1 MEMRAP
7 GSKSLPTAV
16 CRPRPLLQTD
26 TMESSGLMISTEA
39 NTEKPIRVA
48 IVEDHIL
55 VAEGLKM
62 LLQGIPDIEVVG
74 IVGNKAEFLAQRSE
88 LDADVVLMDF
98 RLPDGSG
105 AEAAAALRADKPNIA
120 VVFLSADES
129 EESLLAAVE
138 AGASGYLLKKSQ
150 PATEL
155 VSAVRMAAAG
165 EMLIS
170 PQKLSSLVI
179 RQRELARQQFD
190 RERRDRE
197 RQQLLGQLTG
207 REREVLALIVA
218 GLDNKSIAKR
228 LAIGTGTVRAH
239 VQHLL
244 EKLGVHSKL
253 EAAATA
259 IERGL
264 VANAH

>member
-1 MEMRAP
+1 
-7 GSKSLPTAV
+7 
-16 CRPRPLLQTD
+16 
-26 TMESSGLMISTEA
+26 MESPELMISTEQKP
-39 NTEKPIRVA
+39 ERPIRVA
-48 IVEDHIL
+48 IVEDHRL
-55 VAEGLKM
+55 VAEGLEM
-62 LLQGIPDIEVVG
+62 LLHGVPDIEVVG
-74 IVGNKAEFLAQRSE
+74 IVGNKAELLARRSE
-88 LDADVVLMDF
+88 LDADVILMDF

-105 AEAAAALRADKPNIA
+105 AEAAAALRTERPNTVI
-120 VVFLSADES
+120 VFLSADES

-150 PATEL
+150 ATTEL
-155 VSAVRMAAAG
+155 VSAVRLAAAG

-179 RQRELARQQFD
+179 RQRERQ
-190 RERRDRE
+190 DRE
-197 RQQLLGQLTG
+197 RQQLLGQLTE
-207 REREVLALIVA
+207 REREVLGLIVA

-259 IERGL
+259 VERGL
-264 VANAH
+264 VARAH

>member
-1 MEMRAP
+1 
-7 GSKSLPTAV
+7 
-16 CRPRPLLQTD
+16 
-26 TMESSGLMISTEA
+26 MISTEA

>member
-1 MEMRAP
+1 
-7 GSKSLPTAV
+7 
-16 CRPRPLLQTD
+16 
-26 TMESSGLMISTEA
+26 MESPELMISTEQKP
-39 NTEKPIRVA
+39 ERPIRVA
-48 IVEDHIL
+48 IVEDHRL
-55 VAEGLKM
+55 VAEGLEM
-62 LLQGIPDIEVVG
+62 LLHGVPDIEVVG
-74 IVGNKAEFLAQRSE
+74 IVGNKAELLARRSE

-105 AEAAAALRADKPNIA
+105 AEAAAALRTERPNTVI
-120 VVFLSADES
+120 VFLSADES

-150 PATEL
+150 ATTEL
-155 VSAVRMAAAG
+155 VSAVRLAAAG

-179 RQRELARQQFD
+179 RQRERARQQFE
-190 RERRDRE
+190 RERQDRE
-197 RQQLLGQLTG
+197 RQQLLGQLTE
-207 REREVLALIVA
+207 REREVLGLIVA

-228 LAIGTGTVRAH
+228 LAIGTGTARAH

-259 IERGL
+259 VERGL
-264 VANAH
+264 VARAH

>member
-1 MEMRAP
+1 
-7 GSKSLPTAV
+7 V
-16 CRPRPLLQTD
+16 
-26 TMESSGLMISTEA
+26 ISTERK
-39 NTEKPIRVA
+39 TVRPIRVA
-48 IVEDHIL
+48 IVEDHRL
-55 VAEGLKM
+55 VAEGLEM
-62 LLQGIPDIEVVG
+62 LLQGVPDIEVVG
-74 IVGNKAEFLAQRSE
+74 ILGNKAELLARRSD
-88 LDADVVLMDF
+88 LDADVILMDF

-105 AEAAAALRADKPNIA
+105 AEAAAALRAERPDVVI
-120 VVFLSADES
+120 VFLSADES

-150 PATEL
+150 AAAEL

-170 PQKLSSLVI
+170 PQKLSSLVM
-179 RQRELARQQFD
+179 RQRERARQQFE
-190 RERRDRE
+190 RERQDRE
-197 RQQLLGQLTG
+197 RQQLLGQLTQ

-218 GLDNKSIAKR
+218 GLDNKSIASR

-239 VQHLL
+239 VQHVL

-264 VANAH
+264 VARPR

>member
-1 MEMRAP
+1 
-7 GSKSLPTAV
+7 
-16 CRPRPLLQTD
+16 
-26 TMESSGLMISTEA
+26 MIGTEPNA
-39 NTEKPIRVA
+39 GRPIRVV

-62 LLQGIPDIEVVG
+62 LLDAIPDIEVLG
-74 IVGNKAEFLAQRSE
+74 IVENKADLLAQGSK
-88 LDADVVLMDF
+88 LNADVVLMDF
-98 RLPDGSG
+98 HLPDGSG
-105 AEAAAALRADKPNIA
+105 AEAAVALRVTNPATA
-120 VVFLSADES
+120 VVFLSADDS
-129 EESLLAAVE
+129 EESLLAAVG
-138 AGASGYLLKKSQ
+138 AGASGYLLKKSE
-150 PATEL
+150 PAAEL
-155 VSAVRMAAAG
+155 VSAVRLAAAG

-190 RERRDRE
+190 RDRQDRE
-197 RQQLLGQLTG
+197 RQMLLGQLTG
-207 REREVLALIVA
+207 REREVLSLIVA

-264 VANAH
+264 TPGGGTEAAPSGYQD